1 MGGNFLDMANS
12 GVMYLIAGVVVFFV
26 MAMAVVF
33 FIKAYREGI
42 KIGMDKKKMHKAI
55 TASVT
60 FTIVPSIGILIG
72 VIALSGALGVPIPW
86 LRLSVIGALH
96 YETMAAEVGAQA
108 AGISGLTAGA
118 MTGDAFVTVIFVM
131 TIGIIWGGVFCIF
144 GLKRY
149 QKTLNKVQQKDN
161 RWGTI
166 LFNAM
171 FVGMVCAFIG
181 QGLADTRSGD
191 FTSVIVIVVSALFM
205 ALFTWLTE
213 KKGQKW
219 MESFSLSFS
228 MVLGMASAILYQSV
242 ILPAIAG

>member
-1 MGGNFLDMANS
+1 M
-12 GVMYLIAGVVVFFV
+12 
-26 MAMAVVF
+26 
-33 FIKAYREGI
+33 
-42 KIGMDKKKMHKAI
+42 
-55 TASVT
+55 
-60 FTIVPSIGILIG
+60 
-72 VIALSGALGVPIPW
+72 
-86 LRLSVIGALH
+86 
-96 YETMAAEVGAQA
+96 
-108 AGISGLTAGA
+108 
-118 MTGDAFVTVIFVM
+118 
-131 TIGIIWGGVFCIF
+131 
-144 GLKRY
+144 
-149 QKTLNKVQQKDN
+149 QQKDN

-181 QGLADTRSGD
+181 QGLASTRKGD